1 MARAVFV
8 VVLALRLVVDIAT
21 PLLPGAFHFD
31 PAESIEA
38 HHATSPSAGQVIGRP
53 SLLPRTAAVDVVVLE
68 RETRPRI
75 APASWRPQP
84 RRFDVPLGRDR
95 APESSEDH

>member
-1 MARAVFV
+1 MARAAFV
-8 VVLALRLVVDIAT
+8 LVLALRLVVDIAT

-38 HHATSPSAGQVIGRP
+38 RHAAFTGAAQVMGRP
-53 SLLPRTAAVDVVVLE
+53 APLPRTATADAVVPE